1 MAETVTIENFTD
13 AVDDILTEYLH
24 SEYDIR
30 QKAVQAGAE
39 VLRDKLAESS
49 PRDTGEFAQS
59 WAIKDKYPNVRYVG
73 NTKTAK
79 GTVNERGK
87 DGKIKRKRE
96 DVPLANVLEFKEG
109 GKPFIRAT
117 ADAAEPE
124 IFNAI
129 KRTIENGG

>member
-1 MAETVTIENFTD
+1 MADTIRLED
-13 AVDDILTEYLH
+13 YQAELDKILTDFLH
-24 SEYDIR
+24 ANFDAR

-39 VLRDKLAESS
+39 VLRGKLEQAS
-49 PRDTGEFAQS
+49 PRDTGEFAKS
-59 WAIKDKYPNVRYVG
+59 WKIKEQYPNVRYVG

-79 GTVNERGK
+79 GTVNERGA

-96 DVPLANVLEFKEG
+96 NVPLSNVLEYKEG

-117 ADAAEPE
+117 ADAAESE
-124 IFNAI
+124 IFAAI